1 VVEQDHLE
9 QILDAVKDV
18 KAAVAALDR
27 RTTAIENARNEARS
41 TYEANWSDIR
51 KRQDDTRHRLE
62 RIEFQTKHTNGTVTM
77 LQAAVAKLE
86 GVVDELREWKAY
98 MSGVASS
105 FSWWK
110 AALGAIVAGFVLFLL
125 LQTHS

>member
-1 VVEQDHLE
+1 VVEQDHLR
-9 QILDAVKDV
+9 QILDAVNDV

-41 TYEANWSDIR
+41 TYEANWNDIR

-62 RIEFQTKHTNGTVTM
+62 RIEFQTTRTNGRVG
-77 LQAAVAKLE
+77 LLEAAILKIEAAVA
-86 GVVDELREWKAY
+86 ELREWKAY

-110 AALGAIVAGFVLFLL
+110 AALGAIVAGLVLFLL